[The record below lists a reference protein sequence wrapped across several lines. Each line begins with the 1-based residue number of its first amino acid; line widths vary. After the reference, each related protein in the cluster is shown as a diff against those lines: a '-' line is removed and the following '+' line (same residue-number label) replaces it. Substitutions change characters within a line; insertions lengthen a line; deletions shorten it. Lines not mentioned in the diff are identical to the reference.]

1 MLVGLLFAV
10 TLGCGRGSALMPDAG
25 GGAGSGAGDGVD
37 AVGPGVLDAI
47 GGSAT
52 LPDGKCIFGA
62 FPHDG
67 VCACQASAPTA
78 CGAACTD
85 VTSDADNC
93 GACGHA
99 CAANVGCID
108 GRCTSPVTNV
118 VPAVP
123 GCEAIDVAVGG
134 GRLYWTDQGHGT
146 VKSEAVV
153 GGAATTISSKEPS
166 PWLVTIVGSTL
177 FWIDVVSAQ
186 PGVGSNGVPMTTT
199 TATIRKATLPGGK
212 PGDLVTET
220 NLNGGI
226 QGLVV
231 SEDGSTLYYS
241 ADTDVKAIPVAGG
254 AAVTVA
260 HEALGGIPTALALHG
275 SSIGY
280 VTQLNGDVDVIV
292 VMPGQVATCGTYDS
306 STQQLV
312 EVNCTRVSRG
322 QGSPL
327 FTGIFIQGD
336 DIYWSDDG
344 RITVDSD
351 LPDAGRDNQQVAGS
365 AMGGVL
371 TAMVGTPA
379 FIYFSEDGFVERTL
393 YAPGSAAGVIIARQQ
408 KAPTSIAVDE
418 TRVYWSTGDC
428 AINSTMQ

>member
-1 MLVGLLFAV
+1 MMTSLVFAA
-10 TLGCGRGSALMPDAG
+10 TLGCGRGSALTLDAT
-25 GGAGSGAGDGVD
+25 GGAGAGASDGVD
-37 AVGPGVLDAI
+37 AVGPGVLDAV

-52 LPDGKCIFGA
+52 LSDGRCVAGA
-62 FPHDG
+62 FTHDG
-67 VCACQASAPTA
+67 VCACQPSAPTA
-78 CGAACTD
+78 CGAGCTD
-85 VTSDADNC
+85 VTMDVDNC

-118 VPAVP
+118 VPAAP

-146 VKSEAVV
+146 VKSEPVA
-153 GGAATTISSKEPS
+153 GGAATTISSKEAS
-166 PWLVTIVGSTL
+166 PWLVTIAGSTL

-186 PGVGSNGVPMTTT
+186 PGMGANGVQMTTT

-220 NLNGGI
+220 NINGGI

-231 SEDGSTLYYS
+231 SEDGSSLYYS
-241 ADTDVKAIPVAGG
+241 ADTDVKVVPVAGG
-254 AAVTVA
+254 AAVTVG

-280 VTQLNGDVDVIV
+280 VTRFNGDVDVIA

-306 STQQLV
+306 STMQLI
-312 EVNCTRVSRG
+312 EVNCTRLAQG

-327 FTGIFIQGD
+327 FTDILIQGD
-336 DIYWSDDG
+336 DIYWSNYDS
-344 RITVDSD
+344 ITVNSA
-351 LPDAGRDNQQVAGS
+351 LPQAGRNNQQVTSG
-365 AMGGVL
+365 MGGNL
-371 TAMVGTPA
+371 TAMLGAPA
-379 FIYFSEDGFVERTL
+379 FIYFGEDGFVERTP
-393 YAPGSAAGVIIARQQ
+393 YAPGSTADVIARGQ
-408 KAPTSIAVDE
+408 KAPTSIAVDA

-428 AINSTMQ
+428 AINGTSP